1 MKFEI
6 TSFVAAIVVYL
17 VRLRIQYVS
26 ETRPLYSSSYL
37 DNRSNP
43 DAKTSDSQAADS
55 AMRSTFSSGIHSAA
69 GFPRGCSR
77 AV

>member
-17 VRLRIQYVS
+17 VRLRVQYVS
-26 ETRPLYSSSYL
+26 GGTRPLYSGGYL
-37 DNRSNP
+37 EDRSNP
-43 DAKTSDSQAADS
+43 DNNRSDTSAADY
-55 AMRSTFSSGIHSAA
+55 SSGIHSAA